1 MQNFTNH
8 DLSIYKSTISLVVIL
23 LFVLSMPVNAQSN
36 GIIKGKI
43 SDAASGASLPGANII
58 VVGQQI
64 GTASDM
70 NGNYKLSLKPGKY
83 TLKVSYVGF
92 KIIEEAIV
100 TKANETIEKDFELEA
115 DLTGTAEVVVLG
127 TRRKDRTVIESTVP
141 IDVISAMEIK
151 KSGLTQTTEL
161 LKMLVPSYNAPEN
174 TLTDGSDHVKPAALR
189 GLGPDQVL
197 VLINGKR
204 RHTSALVHLNGSI
217 GRGSTGADLNAIP
230 AAAIERIE
238 VLRDGASAQYG
249 SDAIAGVINIVL
261 KKRNGLDATVSVG
274 ENITTMERGYREDEG
289 LIEGQDASTYSWDGK
304 VEDVNIQD
312 GLSTTLHLGY
322 GFEVL
327 KTGTV
332 YISGE
337 LRKRDFTNRAGED
350 PRQQYFNLENGD
362 PDPREA
368 TFDRINH
375 RWGDSEVSDAGLFVN
390 STLPLKDNLQLYAFG
405 GLSYRDGLSAGFFRI
420 AKDNRNVRAI
430 YPDGFL
436 PKINA
441 KIYDGSFATGLKGD
455 IGGWNYDVSE
465 TFGGNSFNFN
475 VTNSLNTSMGAESP
489 TEFDCGTLKFFQA
502 VTNLDLIRQYDIG
515 TANLLNVG
523 IGAEFRWENY
533 QQEAGEP
540 NSYKDGG
547 VPILDGPSAGKPAA
561 TGAQVFPGYTPK
573 DARDESRTNIGLYI
587 DLENDIITN
596 WTLGVAGRFENYSD
610 FGSTL
615 TGKLST
621 RYEFFKGVALR
632 GAVSTGFRAP
642 SLQQEFYS
650 SIATVFISG
659 DPFEIGTFPVAS
671 DVARALGA
679 KDLTAEKSVNLSA
692 GATYSID
699 NFSLTVDAYQINV
712 TDRIGLTENFIN
724 GNVPAFLESK
734 GINATGGRYFINAL
748 DTKTKGIDITS
759 SYGIE
764 LGDVSS
770 LRFTVA
776 MNFNK
781 TEVTNEDE
789 IQTPPELAE
798 ITTIPLQARNTI
810 GRLTVGSP
818 KSSWNFMAN
827 YNWNNF
833 GVMLRVLRYGET
845 TTLNTTDPTRDQT
858 YDPLWVTDIEF
869 SYDVSKQISFAF
881 GSNNL
886 LDLYPEKTNK
896 VSSNNGMFQYSGFSP
911 SGFNGRYVYTRL
923 NISI

>member
-1 MQNFTNH
+1 MQSYTNH
-8 DLSIYKSTISLVVIL
+8 DLSVYKSTISLVVIL
-23 LFVLSMPVNAQSN
+23 LFILSMPVDAQSN
-36 GIIKGKI
+36 GIVKGKI
-43 SDAASGASLPGANII
+43 TDAASGEPLPGTNVM
-58 VVGQQI
+58 VVGQQF
-64 GTASDM
+64 GTATKNDGS
-70 NGNYKLSLKPGKY
+70 YQISLKPGNY
-83 TLKVSYVGF
+83 TLKLSYVGYKTF
-92 KIIEEAIV
+92 KESIV
-100 TKANETIEKDFELEA
+100 IKANETIEKDFELEA

-174 TLTDGSDHVKPAALR
+174 TTTDGSDHVRPAALR

-217 GRGSTGADLNAIP
+217 GRGSTGVDLNAIP

-261 KKRNGLDATVSVG
+261 KKRTGLDASVSVG
-274 ENITTMERGYREDEG
+274 EYITTMERGYREDEG
-289 LIEGQDASTYSWDGK
+289 LIEGQDADTYSWDGK
-304 VEDVNIQD
+304 VEDANIQD

-327 KTGTV
+327 KTGTI
-332 YISGE
+332 YISTE
-337 LRKRDFTNRAGED
+337 YRKHDFTNRSGED
-350 PRQQYFNLENGD
+350 PRQQYFTADSEK
-362 PDPREA
+362 EA
-368 TFDRINH
+368 AFNRINH
-375 RWGDSEVSDAGLFVN
+375 IRGDSETSDIGLFLN
-390 STLPLKDNLQLYAFG
+390 SVLPLSDNIHLYAFG
-405 GLSYRDGLSAGFFRI
+405 GLSYRDGLSAGFYRR
-420 AKDNRNVRAI
+420 ANDNRNVRAI

-441 KIYDGSFATGLKGD
+441 KIYDGSFATGLKGN

-489 TEFDCGTLKFFQA
+489 KEFDSGTLKFFQST
-502 VTNLDLIRQYDIG
+502 TNLDLIRQYDIG

-523 IGAEFRWENY
+523 VGAEFRWENY

-547 VPILDGPSAGKPAA
+547 VPILDGPNAGKPAA

-573 DARDESRTNIGLYI
+573 DAQDESRTNIGLYI
-587 DLENDIITN
+587 DLENDIIAN
-596 WTLGVAGRFENYSD
+596 WTLGAAGRFENYSD

-650 SIATVFISG
+650 SIATVFIDG

-712 TDRIGLTENFIN
+712 TDRIGLTENFVN
-724 GNVPAFLESK
+724 GDVPAFLESK
-734 GINATGGRYFINAL
+734 GVNATGGRYFINAL

-759 SYGIE
+759 SYGIS
-764 LGDVSS
+764 LGDESS
-770 LRFTVA
+770 LRFTLG
-776 MNFNK
+776 MNFNE

-798 ITTIPLQARNTI
+798 VTTIPLQARNTI
-810 GRLTVGSP
+810 GRLTVGNP

-845 TTLNTTDPTRDQT
+845 TSLNTTDPTRDQT
-858 YDPLWVTDIEF
+858 YDPLLVTDIEL

-886 LDLYPEKTNK
+886 LDVYPDKTVKRNAF
-896 VSSNNGMFQYSGFSP
+896 NGIFQYSGFSP
-911 SGFNGRYVYTRL
+911 SGYNGRYVYTRL
-923 NISI
+923 NVSL